1 MAVDKVLAK
10 NSDKAFESHPEG
22 QYVGRCV
29 DVIDLGEELSE
40 FPGKPPKLVPKV
52 ALVYRTGEMNSDGVL
67 IDLVAEFTVSLG
79 DLANLRHFLEQ
90 WRGKPLTEDQIKEGV
105 PLEKMEGTWAL
116 LGVAH
121 KTSKKGRTYAIIVS
135 AVGVPKAM
143 AARPTFPG
151 YERPKYLVTKVEANR
166 KAADEYREAIGVP
179 AGSKRLTGPGDDG
192 DPGPTEPE
200 PGFQDFPS
208 DDPEDDLPF

>member
-1 MAVDKVLAK
+1 MADKVLAK
-10 NSDKAFESHPEG
+10 NSDKAFQSHPEG
-22 QYVGRCV
+22 QYIGKCV
-29 DVIDLGEELSE
+29 DVVDMGEELSE

-52 ALVYRTGEMNSDGVL
+52 ALVYRTGELNDDGVL

-90 WRGKPLTEDQIKEGV
+90 WRGKPLTEEQIASGV

-135 AVGVPKAM
+135 AVGVPKMMQAN
-143 AARPTFPG
+143 APVFPG
-151 YERPKYLVTKVEANR
+151 YERPKYLITKRDANL
-166 KAADEYREAIGVP
+166 KAATEYRERIGANDPDVT
-179 AGSKRLTGPGDDG
+179 AG
-192 DPGPTEPE
+192 DPGP
-200 PGFQDFPS
+200 QDTGGDDYES
-208 DDPEDDLPF
+208 DDQLPF